1 MSGRPEQQ
9 PAPAGAAR
17 IRVVLPHQLQT
28 LAQLGREIQVPVRGP
43 VTQRAILDAVE
54 AAYPALRGTIRD
66 HDGQRRPKVR
76 IFACNEDI
84 SHDPV
89 DDELPEAIAAGQEPL
104 FVLGA
109 ISGG

>member
-1 MSGRPEQQ
+1 MSAATDPVANVRVRLPDQLQRLARLERGVTV
-9 PAPAGAAR
+9 AGAGAGNQQSLVGALER
-17 IRVVLPHQLQT
+17 Q
-28 LAQLGREIQVPVRGP
+28 
-43 VTQRAILDAVE
+43 
-54 AAYPALRGTIRD
+54 YPALRGTIRD
-66 HDGQRRPKVR
+66 HAGVRRPRVR

-89 DDELPEAIAAGQEPL
+89 DAPLPAAIVRGEEPL

>member
-1 MSGRPEQQ
+1 MS
-9 PAPAGAAR
+9 AAADPVASV
-17 IRVVLPHQLQT
+17 RVRLPDQLQR
-28 LAQLGREIQVPVRGP
+28 LARLEQEVTVAVVGA
-43 VTQRAILDAVE
+43 VTQRSVLGALE
-54 AAYPALRGTIRD
+54 MRYPALRGTIRD
-66 HDGQRRPKVR
+66 HAGVRRPKVR

-89 DDELPEAIAAGQEPL
+89 DAPLPAPIVRGEEPL

>member
-1 MSGRPEQQ
+1 MSVAADPVASVRVRLPDQLQRLARLEREVTV
-9 PAPAGAAR
+9 AVAGA
-17 IRVVLPHQLQT
+17 
-28 LAQLGREIQVPVRGP
+28 
-43 VTQRAILDAVE
+43 VTQRSVLGALE
-54 AAYPALRGTIRD
+54 RQFPALRGTIRD
-66 HDGQRRPKVR
+66 HAGVRRPKVR

-89 DDELPEAIAAGQEPL
+89 DAPLPAAIVRGEEPL